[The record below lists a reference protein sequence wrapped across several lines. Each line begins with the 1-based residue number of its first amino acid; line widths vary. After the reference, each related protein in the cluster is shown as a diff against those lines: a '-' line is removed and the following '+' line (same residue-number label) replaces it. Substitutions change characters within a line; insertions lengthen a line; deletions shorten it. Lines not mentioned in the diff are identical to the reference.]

1 MKPEELSMGK
11 IVVIDTNVLI
21 SSIFW
26 DEGNSHKI
34 AALAIQQKI
43 TNFTST
49 EMLNELANVLRKKFN
64 QPEDK
69 IENQLALVAN
79 YSQIIEPEIKVNVV
93 KDDCKDNII
102 LECALACN
110 ADYIVSGDRHL
121 LALKE
126 YRGIKIVKPADF
138 FKIIS

>member
-1 MKPEELSMGK
+1 MGK
-11 IVVIDTNVLI
+11 IVVLDTNVLI

-26 DEGNSHKI
+26 DKGNSHKI
-34 AALAIQQKI
+34 VAFAIQQKI

-49 EMLNELANVLRKKFN
+49 EMLNELAKVLRKKFN
-64 QPEDK
+64 LPEDK
-69 IENQLALVAN
+69 IEEQLTSVAN
-79 YSQIIEPEIKVNVV
+79 YSQITEPKIKVNIV
-93 KDDCKDNII
+93 KEDPSDNKV

-121 LALKE
+121 FDLKE
-126 YRGIKIVKPADF
+126 YRGIKIIKPAEF